1 MSLRVRKKWTI
12 AILCAAAALFAATGI
27 VYALFTSAREY
38 SFDMDSHINASLT
51 LERTGVEGEVSPQT
65 VTLTNPG
72 DRDARHFTVTNT
84 SETDVALGYD
94 IELSFPAVS
103 VKNTDALILWVDGEI
118 AGNLRQLLT
127 LDGAGRYT
135 YAVAFSLPL
144 AKGESRT
151 HEIAFEYHIG
161 GENGIRKI
169 EDWTATAIGRTDINV
184 KKYLFV
190 SSAEELVQI
199 ARQNRIGKLS
209 DRTIYLTQ
217 NIALTSDLVFSG
229 SALSLDLN
237 GKTISGG
244 MLRFEGT
251 GVMRIFSSR
260 AGGQFSSLLTVNS
273 ESGLVLC
280 DPALLATM
288 NVSAYSE
295 ELALAELKTSLR
307 GVFGGGAV
315 AGEYQIPAEFTPY
328 APEISSESPRVT
340 VAVGKITVAAG
351 ERTETIPLGL
361 RVNGVSAPQPFAL
374 NVYGRQE
381 DLIQTFLT
389 NNAPYLISA
398 LNTNTPLSIDGDIF
412 LPTLGR
418 EMSVTAHWVSESPEI
433 LTSSGKCYAVA
444 VDTQVRLIAI
454 VSGNG
459 VTATASFSFDVRAR
473 DASQLLKEFAQINAP
488 QFDSVGQT
496 RTLPGDEDE
505 LARQYLI
512 TEIAYTVPDSLADTF
527 KLDETGK
534 ILTLLKSVSS
544 DTTFHI
550 LLTAKVNGAER
561 TVNMPVYVSV
571 TGSVS
576 MVSQAHDSVLDKLAS
591 RTDKLSGIQ
600 LPDAYSDV
608 RISYTL
614 VSETAQEELQGELYR
629 NPAGASAYVRIDGN
643 KITLLAHLLPLENT
657 VVYLKA
663 EYRYG
668 NADPE
673 YYPLELTVA
682 GVVHND
688 AEGIEDF
695 TLYAALCAK
704 FDDGDWILTRD
715 EIDAKPEITA
725 FKLNNTGVKSVKGL
739 EFFPQFESV
748 DLSDNQISDVSALA
762 ECYTLKTLKL
772 ANNKL
777 LSIAAAANM
786 PLLEVLDISGNQIP
800 DLSVL
805 RSAAKLSELNLSGNT
820 AFVKNGCG
828 FLEELKNLAKLNL
841 TGCFN
846 FNETNGRALRY
857 SVLRAYQNYLSAHA
871 AAPAYTVQLVAGQ
884 RAVVISEST
893 LSGLSTMLTLTQ
905 ALAGVTEVYRV
916 GDVIFLPSKLT
927 FGGVTFPVNWQED
940 SDGIVRITTDADGW
954 VRAVVT
960 RPDADKKIELYATLS
975 SGSAEIRRTFS
986 PVAVSGESGGE
997 IMVELPDGSKKPA
1010 AAVFPDPEFR
1020 YFVLKIYNTD
1030 GDRTTLSQ
1038 EELNTVSVTELSPIS
1053 RGIESVAGIEYLTN
1067 LRYLNLSGNA
1077 VTELSVLSGCTNLS
1091 ELILRDAEYD
1101 FSQVR
1106 GLIQL
1111 SVLRV
1116 YGSYNASSSAAEESL
1131 FVLFSAKDGIKIYK
1145 DGETEIWDPYK
1156 NFLHKQL
1163 TYLEDTL
1170 VLGRG
1175 ESLTLLGTKT
1185 AVMYPGTDAEKEIS
1199 LTFAYTLVNS
1209 SQSSLELSGTTL
1221 TLKSLPAYDVREEL
1235 YVKISRT
1242 GYTQNPEIAKYIS
1255 VLALADYGV
1264 LVEVDAAGNTEKL
1277 YDRVSDPAVLKTLL
1291 GLSGGETVT
1300 REMLASV
1307 TALEFSGE
1315 SNTELKGLELFSG
1328 LNLETLELTNFHP
1341 VYKEDG
1347 ETRADFSFTHT
1358 PDFWSGF
1365 KKLKTISF
1373 NRGTFS
1379 LFDFKTLEAET
1390 LTVKNCLWFEMD
1402 QMENGSRVSAFSE
1415 WDTLTRVEL
1424 AYNNVS
1430 DFWAV
1435 GALKNVSVL
1444 YLYGNPASKSVATD
1458 FNVLLAYQNL
1468 TAAHADATYDY
1479 QIAEPNLLWSPDNR
1493 DMTLNVTDSAGNLM
1507 LSGAENS
1514 NVVSPGGMLTL
1525 PSTYVYTEVAQG
1537 SSNVETRTNPLIW
1550 TSSAPETVSIQT
1562 AADGSVTAQISSN
1575 LSARAVVV
1583 LTGRADGIGKKLEYY
1598 FLVDGT
1604 QGGAWDF
1611 FLAPDE
1617 NTRLDDPWFAHLV
1630 LSELQKIVPENATG
1644 IYTSAE
1650 FAQITSLNCPDSIIE
1665 SIRGISLLTGLTSLD
1680 LSANS
1685 IEDISEIAGLT
1696 ELTEI
1701 RLQKNKIKTLW
1712 ITGTPQTFH
1721 VNESGAEDAEG
1732 ATSVT
1737 VKNFG
1742 VFNRLTKLSLLFI
1755 FDNPQIEDYGAVS
1768 FTDDRYTQ
1776 RVSETVPVQKK
1787 TRPGLENLLKL
1798 STYPYEIKGSGFGSS
1813 GQNQNPGDGA
1823 DSAALVSEYPFNF
1836 FVSWADTVKSANGGK
1851 YPSGMEYRYFET
1863 SESDGWAASNYKF
1876 NGLYVLCKAFD
1887 EFDTN
1892 PNFETLSS
1900 GRRGI
1905 KVRFL
1910 GEGGISMNKLP
1921 TGEINAYKIANQL
1934 AGSNIT
1940 IDMTTGMITNV
1951 AGELAQMNHE
1961 FDLIA
1966 CHGQKNTAYRL
1977 LPIEFVMNT
1986 TEGVDWLVETN
1997 QGVKPAAQIFPDDT
2011 LRSAVFTKFSAG
2023 IQTSA
2028 DNRTYTLS
2036 LTFLRENNTTD
2047 LNLQL
2052 RGIRDITGLDFLLDN
2067 VGANLS
2073 GGPSITKVN
2082 LSSNAILEI
2091 PAMNLTRTKTF
2102 TLNLSG
2108 CKALRSLEGFA
2119 PSFGQ
2124 CVSELNL
2131 TKCKGLPASQL
2142 EFLSASNCPN
2152 LSVLTLTGMNISD
2165 FSFLTELNKDKLTKV
2180 EYKYTTQTAPAQLQ
2194 QGNNLRWITE
2204 FFLTTTGGKGSGLD
2218 TQYFTNF
2225 GGSNARLFGEYLYLP
2240 SSFDRGQEIWLPMT
2254 VEVYGKTYGIEWN
2267 LPANENIEGIPRTVE
2282 VDGKTYLVFSMSADF
2297 KEPKLSLYP
2306 QLIYNGTLTHTE
2318 LIELQFGT
2326 GGESGE
2332 TLLMDADIQFEANGA
2347 FEPLKKYVTD
2357 PVMRYYILKAY
2368 SAKNL
2373 IENGQINYTAFTSLK
2388 SIDFGEYWAYK
2399 PNFSEGKGVYG
2410 VINSLNGLEK
2420 FTHLT
2425 SAGFYAING
2434 KDFSDVANL
2443 TGLNSLTIY
2452 MCEIEDFAFLLPLK
2466 NLTSLDFYGTDYPHL
2481 AFLADLGFVQSVSQV
2496 AAGSDNRGLSSHV
2509 KNALAYS
2516 RVFGKLV
2523 DRPNANTNAP
2533 TNRDDEKIGAIVLD
2547 RLALDWTFVSG
2558 SYYLIDSGV
2567 QKTLTVPT
2575 SVEYN
2580 GKTATITVRPLTAPD
2595 TLTVTGN
2602 TVTFGT
2608 PSARRIAAFV
2618 VRAEYDG
2625 GCYERYFETHL
2636 SI

>member
-38 SFDMDSHINASLT
+38 SFDMDSHINASLK

-161 GENGIRKI
+161 GGNGIRKI
-169 EDWTATAIGRTDINV
+169 EDWAATAIGRTDINV

-237 GKTISGG
+237 GKTLSGG
-244 MLRFEGT
+244 ALSFEGT

-260 AGGQFSSLLTVNS
+260 AGANLSSSLTVNS
-273 ESGLVLC
+273 ESGLLLC

-295 ELALAELKTSLR
+295 ELVLAELKTSLR

-389 NNAPYLISA
+389 NNAPYLLSA

-444 VDTQVRLIAI
+444 ADTQVRLIAI

-512 TEIAYTVPDSLADTF
+512 TEIAYTVPESLADTF

-591 RTDKLSGIQ
+591 RTDKLSGIE

-643 KITLLAHLLPLENT
+643 RISLLPHLLPLENT

-715 EIDAKPEITA
+715 EIDAKPEITK
-725 FKLNNTGVKSVKGL
+725 FELNNTGVKSVKGL

-762 ECYTLKTLKL
+762 ECYTLKTLKF

-777 LSIAAAANM
+777 LSIDAAANM

-927 FGGVTFPVNWQED
+927 FGGETFPVNWQED

-997 IMVELPDGSKKPA
+997 IMVELPDGTKKPA

-1038 EELNTVSVTELSPIS
+1038 DELNTASVTELSPIS

-1077 VTELSVLSGCTNLS
+1077 VTDLSVLSGCTNLS

-1116 YGSYNASSSAAEESL
+1116 YGSYNASSAAAEESL

-1156 NFLHKQL
+1156 DFLHKQL

-1291 GLSGGETVT
+1291 GLSGGATVT

-1347 ETRADFSFTHT
+1347 VTRADFSFTHD
-1358 PDFWSGF
+1358 PNFWSGF
-1365 KKLKTISF
+1365 QKLKTISF

-1402 QMENGSRVSAFSE
+1402 KMENGSRVSAFSE

-1604 QGGAWDF
+1604 QGGAWDA
-1611 FLAPDE
+1611 FLATGE
-1617 NTRLDDPWFAHLV
+1617 SARLDDPWFAHLV
-1630 LSELQKIVPENATG
+1630 LSELEKISPENATG

-1787 TRPGLENLLKL
+1787 TRPGLENLREV
-1798 STYPYEIKGSGFGSS
+1798 STYPYPIQDVSFGT
-1813 GQNQNPGDGA
+1813 GNAGAEGDGGN
-1823 DSAALVSEYPFNF
+1823 DSAALVAENPFNY
-1836 FVSWADTVKSANGGK
+1836 VSAWLSLIKNG
-1851 YPSGMEYRYFET
+1851 
-1863 SESDGWAASNYKF
+1863 SNYPKGTKF
-1876 NGLYVLCKAFD
+1876 CYYEKTETGNFTAGWKLNAILDACRALD
-1887 EFDTN
+1887 DFDTN
-1892 PNFETLSS
+1892 TALETLSS
-1900 GRRGI
+1900 GKRGL
-1905 KVRFL
+1905 KVSLL
-1910 GEGGISMNKLP
+1910 GTTVSMNTLP
-1921 TGEINAYKIANQL
+1921 TTNIKSYKVPSALSGSITVTDGVITKITGE
-1934 AGSNIT
+1934 
-1940 IDMTTGMITNV
+1940 V
-1951 AGELAQMNHE
+1951 AEMNHE
-1961 FDLIA
+1961 FYL
-1966 CHGQKNTAYRL
+1966 TAVVHNSIYRL
-1977 LPIEFVMNT
+1977 IPVEFVMDT
-1986 TEGVDWLVETN
+1986 TVGASWSVEISSGVYR
-1997 QGVKPAAQIFPDDT
+1997 PAQEIFPDDI
-2011 LRSAVFTKFSAG
+2011 LRSYVFTNFAHAEK
-2023 IQTSA
+2023 
-2028 DNRTYTLS
+2028 TLALDS
-2036 LTFLRENNTTD
+2036 LRNKNQNSLVLNN
-2047 LNLQL
+2047 

-2073 GGPSITKVN
+2073 YGPTVRSVQ
-2082 LSSNAILEI
+2082 LSHNSILEI

-2102 TLNLSG
+2102 TLDLTG

-2119 PSFGQ
+2119 SSLGGL
-2124 CVSELNL
+2124 VSELNL
-2131 TKCKGLPASQL
+2131 TDCKGLPASQL
-2142 EFLSASNCPN
+2142 KVLSASNCPN

-2180 EYKYTTQTAPAQLQ
+2180 EYTYTTQTAPAQLQ
-2194 QGNNLRWITE
+2194 QGNNLCWITE

-2297 KEPKLSLYP
+2297 KDPKLSLYP
-2306 QLIYNGTLTHTE
+2306 QLTYNGTLTHTE

-2466 NLTSLDFYGTDYPHL
+2466 NLTSFDFYGTDYPHL
-2481 AFLADLGFVQSVSQV
+2481 AFLADLGFVQSVSNI

-2516 RVFGKLV
+2516 RVFGELV

>member
-38 SFDMDSHINASLT
+38 SFDMDSHINASLK

-72 DRDARHFTVTNT
+72 ERDARHFTVTNT

-94 IELSFPAVS
+94 IELSFPAGS

-127 LDGAGRYT
+127 ADGEGRYYT
-135 YAVAFSLPL
+135 YSAAFSLPL
-144 AKGESRT
+144 AKEESRT

-161 GENGIRKI
+161 GGNGTRKI
-169 EDWTATAIGRTDINV
+169 EGWTATAIGRTDING

-217 NIALTSDLVFSG
+217 NIALSSDLVFSG

-237 GKTISGG
+237 GKTISGCA
-244 MLRFEGT
+244 LRFEGID
-251 GVMRIFSSR
+251 VMRIFSSR
-260 AGGQFSSLLTVNS
+260 AGANLSSSLTVNS

-280 DPALLATM
+280 DPVLL
-288 NVSAYSE
+288 SAPITLSAFSE
-295 ELALAELKTSLR
+295 ELVLAELKTSLR
-307 GVFGGGAV
+307 GIFGAGAV

-340 VAVGKITVAAG
+340 VAVGKITMAAG

-361 RVNGVSAPQPFAL
+361 RVNDVSAPQPFAL

-381 DLIQTFLT
+381 DLIQTFLH
-389 NNAPYLISA
+389 NNAPYLLSA

-444 VDTQVRLIAI
+444 ADTQVRLIAI

-505 LARQYLI
+505 LAQQYLI

-534 ILTLLKSVSS
+534 ILTLIKSVSS

-576 MVSQAHDSVLDKLAS
+576 MVSQAHDSVLDKLS
-591 RTDKLSGIQ
+591 GRTDKLSGIE

-608 RISYTL
+608 RIAYTL

-643 KITLLAHLLPLENT
+643 KISLLPHLLPLENT

-695 TLYAALCAK
+695 TLYAALCAE

-715 EIDAKPEITA
+715 EIDAKREITA

-777 LSIAAAANM
+777 LSIDAAANM

-884 RAVVISEST
+884 HAVIISEST
-893 LSGLSTMLTLTQ
+893 LPGLSTMLTLTQ

-916 GDVIFLPSKLT
+916 GDIIFLPSKLT

-997 IMVELPDGSKKPA
+997 IMVELPDGTKKPA

-1020 YFVLKIYNTD
+1020 YFVLKTYNTD

-1038 EELNTVSVTELSPIS
+1038 EELKTSSVTELSPIS

-1077 VTELSVLSGCTNLS
+1077 VTDLSVLSGCANLS

-1101 FSQVR
+1101 FSQVQ
-1106 GLIQL
+1106 GLTQL

-1116 YGSYNASSSAAEESL
+1116 YGSYNASSAAAEESL
-1131 FVLFSAKDGIKIYK
+1131 FVLFSHKDGIKIYK

-1156 NFLHKQL
+1156 DFLHKQL

-1170 VLGRG
+1170 VLAKG
-1175 ESLTLLGTKT
+1175 ESLTLPGTET
-1185 AVMYPGTDAEKEIS
+1185 AVMYPGTSAETRIS
-1199 LTFAYTLVNS
+1199 LTFSYASKDLSAVS
-1209 SQSSLELSGTTL
+1209 LSGTTL

-1264 LVEVDAAGNTEKL
+1264 LVEVGAAGNTEKL

-1307 TALEFSGE
+1307 TALKFSGE

-1341 VYKEDG
+1341 VYEADG
-1347 ETRADFSFTHT
+1347 VTRADFSFTHD
-1358 PDFWSGF
+1358 PNFWSSF
-1365 KKLKTISF
+1365 QKLKTISF

-1379 LFDFKTLEAET
+1379 LFDFNTLAAET
-1390 LTVKNCLWFEMD
+1390 LKVENCLWFEMD
-1402 QMENGSRVSAFSE
+1402 KMVEGVRASAFSE
-1415 WDTLTRVEL
+1415 WDSLTRVEL

-1468 TAAHADATYDY
+1468 TAANPDATYDY
-1479 QIAEPNLLWSPDNR
+1479 QIAEPNLLWRPDSR
-1493 DMTLNVTDSAGNLM
+1493 DMTLNVTDGAGNLM

-1514 NVVSPGGMLTL
+1514 NVVSPGDTLTL
-1525 PSTYVYTEVAQG
+1525 PSTYVYTEVVQG

-1562 AADGSVTAQISSN
+1562 ATDGNVTAQISSN

-1583 LTGRADGIGKKLEYY
+1583 LTGRADGIGKKLEFY

-1604 QGGAWDF
+1604 QGGAWDS
-1611 FLAPDE
+1611 FLAPGE
-1617 NTRLDDPWFAHLV
+1617 SARLDDPWFAHLV
-1630 LSELQKIVPENATG
+1630 LSELEKISPENATG

-1685 IEDISEIAGLT
+1685 IQDISEIAGLT

-1732 ATSVT
+1732 TTSVT

-1787 TRPGLENLLKL
+1787 TRPGLENLREV
-1798 STYPYEIKGSGFGSS
+1798 STYPYPIQDVSFGT
-1813 GQNQNPGDGA
+1813 GNAGAEGDGGN
-1823 DSAALVSEYPFNF
+1823 DSAALVAENPFNY
-1836 FVSWADTVKSANGGK
+1836 VSAWLSLIKNG
-1851 YPSGMEYRYFET
+1851 
-1863 SESDGWAASNYKF
+1863 SNYPKGTKF
-1876 NGLYVLCKAFD
+1876 CYYEKTETGNFTAGWKLNAILDACRALDDFD
-1887 EFDTN
+1887 SNTAL
-1892 PNFETLSS
+1892 ETLSS
-1900 GRRGI
+1900 GKRGL
-1905 KVRFL
+1905 KVSLL
-1910 GEGGISMNKLP
+1910 GTTISKHKLP
-1921 TGEINAYKIANQL
+1921 TTNIKYYKVPSALSGFITVTDGIITKITGE
-1934 AGSNIT
+1934 
-1940 IDMTTGMITNV
+1940 V
-1951 AGELAQMNHE
+1951 AEMNHE
-1961 FDLIA
+1961 FNL
-1966 CHGQKNTAYRL
+1966 TAVVHNSIYRL
-1977 LPIEFVMNT
+1977 IPVEFVMDT
-1986 TEGVDWLVETN
+1986 TVGASWSVEISSGVYR
-1997 QGVKPAAQIFPDDT
+1997 PAQEIFPDDI
-2011 LRSAVFTKFSAG
+2011 LRSYVFTNFAQGKKNLAL
-2023 IQTSA
+2023 
-2028 DNRTYTLS
+2028 DS
-2036 LTFLRENNTTD
+2036 LRNKNQNSLALNN
-2047 LNLQL
+2047 

-2067 VGANLS
+2067 VGANLT
-2073 GGPSITKVN
+2073 GGPSITEVK
-2082 LSSNAILEI
+2082 LSHNSILEI

-2102 TLNLSG
+2102 TLDLTG
-2108 CKALRSLEGFA
+2108 CKALRNLEGFA
-2119 PSFGQ
+2119 PSFGR

-2131 TKCKGLPASQL
+2131 TDCKGLPASQL

-2165 FSFLTELNKDKLTKV
+2165 FSFLTRLNKDKLTKV
-2180 EYKYTTQTAPAQLQ
+2180 EYTYTTQTAPAQLQ

-2204 FFLTTTGGKGSGLD
+2204 FFLTTTGGKGNGLD
-2218 TQYFTNF
+2218 TQSFTNF
-2225 GGSNARLFGEYLYLP
+2225 GGSYARLFGEYLYLP
-2240 SSFDRGQEIWLPMT
+2240 SSFDRRQEIWLPMT
-2254 VEVYGKTYGIEWN
+2254 VEVYGKTYGIDWN
-2267 LPANENIEGIPRTVE
+2267 LSANENIEGIPRTIE
-2282 VDGKTYLVFSMSADF
+2282 VDGKTYLVFSMSASF
-2297 KEPKLSLYP
+2297 IGETYTLYP
-2306 QLIYNGTLTHTE
+2306 QLTYNGTRTHTE

-2332 TLLMDADIQFEANGA
+2332 TLLMEADIQFEANGA

-2388 SIDFGEYWAYK
+2388 SIA
-2399 PNFSEGKGVYG
+2399 FSERWGHREEFSKGLGRYG
-2410 VINSLNGLEK
+2410 VVNSLNGLEK
-2420 FTHLT
+2420 FSHVT
-2425 SAGFYAING
+2425 SAEFYGINT
-2434 KDFSDVANL
+2434 KDFSPLSNL
-2443 TGLNSLTIY
+2443 TELVSLTIY
-2452 MCEIEDFAFLLPLK
+2452 ESEVEDFRFISSLTK
-2466 NLTSLDFYGTDYPHL
+2466 LTSLDLYQTKYPHL
-2481 AFLADLGFVQSVSQV
+2481 AFLADLGFVQSVSNV

-2516 RVFGKLV
+2516 RVFGELV

-2547 RLALDWTFVSG
+2547 RLALDWTFVGG
-2558 SYYLIDSGV
+2558 SYYLIDSSV
-2567 QKTLTVPT
+2567 QKTLTVPA

-2602 TVTFGT
+2602 SVMFGT

-2625 GCYERYFETHL
+2625 GCYERYFETHF